1 MLIKTNGLIKHS
13 QDQGTQLFKM
23 LGVLSLISLILT
35 ILWLVCLIIGIAS
48 SGRPETIEAILSHL
62 GSPSILFYLTYVNAA
77 LLTAIVVTLFTVLFL
92 YIRKVA
98 PMWSAI
104 GIVFVP
110 IYGGINL
117 IAYLS
122 QVTVVPRLLHL
133 RAEPKYQF
141 LSECLLR
148 QIIQQWPDSAVFVF
162 NNLAYALLGI
172 PSIIFG
178 VLMAGS
184 VTSLRTGGVLLGFS
198 GVASIA
204 GFIGIV
210 AQNARLSQGSLFGG
224 MLFLLALIH
233 LSWVLLY
240 RRQR

>member
-1 MLIKTNGLIKHS
+1 MLGKTTELIKPGQAQEAQIA
-13 QDQGTQLFKM
+13 QM
-23 LGVLSLISLILT
+23 LGVLSLLSLILT
-35 ILWLVCLIIGIAS
+35 ILWLVSLILGIES
-48 SGRPETIEAILSHL
+48 SGRPETIEALFSHI
-62 GSPSILFYLTYVNAA
+62 GSPDILFYLTYINAA
-77 LLTAIVVTLFTVLFL
+77 LLTAIAVALFTVLFL
-92 YIRKVA
+92 YIEKIA

-104 GIVFVP
+104 GIAFVP
-110 IYGGINL
+110 IYGSMNL
-117 IAYLS
+117 VAYLS
-122 QVTVVPRLLHL
+122 QITVVPRLLHL
-133 RAEPKYQF
+133 RAEPGYKF
-141 LSECLLR
+141 LSEFLL
-148 QIIQQWPDSAVFVF
+148 QQVIQQWPDSAVFVF

-184 VTSLRTGGVLLGFS
+184 VASLRTGGVLLGFS

-204 GFIGIV
+204 GFIGIA